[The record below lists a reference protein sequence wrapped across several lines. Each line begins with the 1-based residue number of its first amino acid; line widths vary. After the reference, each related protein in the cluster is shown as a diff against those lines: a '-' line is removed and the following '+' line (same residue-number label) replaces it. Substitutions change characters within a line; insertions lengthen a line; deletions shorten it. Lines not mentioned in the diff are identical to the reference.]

1 MTEGW
6 AIGLVEKPD
15 TEFQVVRYKD
25 YKTAA
30 MMLATLMAKA
40 GPYTT
45 EDLLSA
51 SLFLIELENTPEEA
65 FDREDEQLFHLQLED
80 VMFVIGKFEY
90 FKNPNTEATF
100 RVVQDHRDCG
110 PDHCFGDIAERN

>member
-6 AIGLVEKPD
+6 AIGLIERPD
-15 TEFQVVRYKD
+15 TEFQVIRYND

-30 MMLATLMAKA
+30 MMLARLMAAA
-40 GPYTT
+40 GPYTM
-45 EDLLSA
+45 EDLLS
-51 SLFLIELENTPEEA
+51 STLFLVELENTPEEA
-65 FDREDEQLFHLQLED
+65 FDREDESLFHLHLAD
-80 VMFVIGKFEY
+80 VMFVIGKFEN
-90 FKNPNTEATF
+90 FKKSSEATF